1 MPPKGESRS
10 AAAKSSSVVS
20 DDRVAVELAEA
31 ERDRW

>member
-20 DDRVAVELAEA
+20 DDRVAVELDA